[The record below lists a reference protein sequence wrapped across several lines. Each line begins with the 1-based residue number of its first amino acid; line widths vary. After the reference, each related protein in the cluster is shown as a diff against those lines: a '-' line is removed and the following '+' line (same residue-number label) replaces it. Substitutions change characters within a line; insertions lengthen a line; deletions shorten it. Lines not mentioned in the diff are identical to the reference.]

1 MGWPVASEIKVER
14 MKSFFSLA
22 TIWFVCFIVQYN
34 TDLKYAY

>member
-22 TIWFVCFIVQYN
+22 TIWFVFVLLYN
-34 TDLKYAY
+34 IIMI